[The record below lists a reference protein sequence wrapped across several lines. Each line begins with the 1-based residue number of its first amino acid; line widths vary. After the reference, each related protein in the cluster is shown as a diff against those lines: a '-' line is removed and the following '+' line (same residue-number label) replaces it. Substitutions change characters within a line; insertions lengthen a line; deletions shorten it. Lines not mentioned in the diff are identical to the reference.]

1 MLEEYVFN
9 DILERLNRQKAV
21 EELKIKIK
29 QKEAGVIQSV
39 SGDLILPDI
48 ELVYYFDQQ
57 HLLQIDYSFSD
68 NVSSE
73 TRKFW
78 ESIIIALIK
87 SNKNLNE

>member
-9 DILERLNRQKAV
+9 GNLKQLNRQKTV
-21 EELKIKIK
+21 EELKTKIN

-73 TRKFW
+73 KRNFW
-78 ESIIIALIK
+78 ESMIAALTK
-87 SNKNLNE
+87 NNKNLSK

>member
-48 ELVYYFDQQ
+48 ELAYYFDQQ

-78 ESIIIALIK
+78 ESIIVALIK
-87 SNKNLNE
+87 SNKKLNE